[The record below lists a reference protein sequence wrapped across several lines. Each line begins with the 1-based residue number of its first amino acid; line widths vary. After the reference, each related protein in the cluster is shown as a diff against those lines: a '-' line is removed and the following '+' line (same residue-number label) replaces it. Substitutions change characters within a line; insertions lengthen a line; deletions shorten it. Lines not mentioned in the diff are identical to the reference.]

1 MKLQWQCY
9 WQHEAEDAGR
19 LKFMDEFY
27 TRMYTGPHVPAEF
40 QGTPFGEQYEG
51 CYINYADVD
60 MLRYSYWPELYYGQT
75 GLYPFLHDVKRRYD
89 PNNIFHHS
97 MSIRL

>member
-1 MKLQWQCY
+1 
-9 WQHEAEDAGR
+9 
-19 LKFMDEFY
+19 MDEFY